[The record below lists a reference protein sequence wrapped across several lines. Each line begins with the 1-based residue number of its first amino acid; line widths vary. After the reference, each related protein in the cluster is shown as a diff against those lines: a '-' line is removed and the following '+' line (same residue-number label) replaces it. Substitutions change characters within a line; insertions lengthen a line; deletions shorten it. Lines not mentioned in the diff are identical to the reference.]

1 MRRVGKGFGT
11 LFALAVLAG
20 GLLRPPRPPCPP
32 CPLRP
37 PHPQRPPPRLA
48 DVTSSAS
55 IHPQFPDIDTLR
67 VGIIAF
73 VRPSPFEAVVDP
85 TLAQLARTFGEDR
98 IEVTHYTLPELAQ
111 AVRKGEVDVFLA
123 SSGFFV
129 RLVADGARSLATV
142 VSRDYPDPNHNDG
155 SAPGRFGEPRGSRDV
170 GRPEGKRLLTS
181 TKDGF
186 TSAQVPLAE
195 NRPLGI
201 RPESSSRPSPPW
213 AAAGGSTR
221 RSTFCAKA
229 KPTS

>member
-20 GLLRPPRPPCPP
+20 DLLSPAASAMSTMSAAPAASATSSPE
-32 CPLRP
+32 
-37 PHPQRPPPRLA
+37 LA
-48 DVTSSAS
+48 DVTTSAS
-55 IHPQFPDIDTLR
+55 IHLQFPDIDTLR
-67 VGIIAF
+67 VGIITF

-155 SAPGRFGEPRGSRDV
+155 SALVVLENREDLATLDDLR
-170 GRPEGKRLLTS
+170 GKRLLTS

-195 NRPLGI
+195 IARLGYD
-201 RPESSSRPSPPW
+201 PEKFFSRLFYVL
-213 AAAGGSTR
+213 G
-221 RSTFCAKA
+221 
-229 KPTS
+229 